1 METNVP
7 ADLLAYIALF
17 SWPLLG
23 IGIFL
28 MFPPRLACAVTLVG
42 GEMFLPSSFIIHIK
56 GLPPLDKSLSVSL
69 AAILGCLIVKPRI
82 IMGGSKT
89 GRRYLIFLLIIVVGL
104 YFTVQTNPEPINV
117 VGHDVLPGLTSH
129 DFVLMAAQPVLYW
142 WPAFFLG
149 RKLFTKVEHLEVL
162 WKVLT
167 VGGLVYSLFILVEL
181 RLSPQFNMWVYGYR
195 ASSFSQSVRYGG
207 YRPVVFMT
215 HGLNVAL
222 FMLMSLLA
230 ATSLSR
236 ARIRLWGVS
245 TRGLVIYLALI
256 LLAMHSAGALVNAVV
271 LLLALIFL
279 SSRGQ
284 ARLAT
289 TIATVVLLYPLLRF
303 FDLIPVDSI
312 VGFFSSL
319 LGPERAESLQYR
331 FQNET
336 ELLSR
341 ALQRPWFGWGGYG
354 RQFTYIWGHQKE
366 VVDGEWI
373 GSLGYSGIVGF
384 IGHFG
389 LLVLPIFVFARKRLR
404 QMESRSDAI
413 LASTLLLM
421 SAAFVFDL
429 IPNAGEA
436 PYLTMMIGAL
446 AGIMVDRPPRYE
458 WQIDRLVA
466 A

>member
-1 METNVP
+1 METNLQ
-7 ADLLAYIALF
+7 AGALAYVMLF

-28 MFPPRLACAVTLVG
+28 VFPVRWACAVTFVA

-56 GLPPLDKSLSVSL
+56 GLPPLDKDLSVCL
-69 AAILGCLIVKPRI
+69 GALLGCSIVKPRI
-82 IMGGSKT
+82 IFGGTKT
-89 GRRYLIFLLIIVVGL
+89 GRRYVLFLLTVVAGL
-104 YFTVQTNPEPINV
+104 YFTVQTNPDPINV
-117 VGHDVLPGLTSH
+117 PGHETLPALTSH
-129 DFVLMAAQPVLYW
+129 DFVLMAAQPLLYW

-149 RKLFTKVEHLEVL
+149 RKLFTRVEHLEVL
-162 WKVLT
+162 WTVLT
-167 VGGLVYSLFILVEL
+167 MGGLVYSLFILVEL
-181 RLSPQFNMWVYGYR
+181 KMSPQFSMWVYGYR
-195 ASSFSQSVRYGG
+195 ASSFAQSVRYGG

-222 FMLMSLLA
+222 FMLMSLLS
-230 ATSLSR
+230 ATGLAR
-236 ARIRLWGVS
+236 ARIRLWGIH
-245 TRGLVIYLALI
+245 TRWVVIYLAVI

-289 TIATVVLLYPLLRF
+289 TIATVVILYPLLRF
-303 FDLIPVDSI
+303 YDLIPVDSI
-312 VGFFSSL
+312 VAFFSSL
-319 LGPERAESLQYR
+319 LGAERAESLSYR
-331 FQNET
+331 FMNET
-336 ELLSR
+336 ELLAR
-341 ALQRPWFGWGGYG
+341 AIKRPWFGWGGYG